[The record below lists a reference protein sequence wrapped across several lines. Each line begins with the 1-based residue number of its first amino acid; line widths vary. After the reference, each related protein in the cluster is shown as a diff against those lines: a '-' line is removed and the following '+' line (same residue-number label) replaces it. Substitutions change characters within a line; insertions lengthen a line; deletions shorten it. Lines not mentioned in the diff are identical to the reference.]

1 MIIIQVAGGLG
12 NQMQQYAMY
21 QKLLSLGKEAK
32 LDISW
37 FTQEARQDKVYAKRQ
52 LELAYFDHLPYEAC
66 TEEEKKALIGDGSL
80 IAKVKGKL
88 FPGTKKLFQESDM
101 YHPEIFDFEDK
112 YLCGYFACEKYYA
125 DILGELREKIKFP
138 VSTNPENGRLA
149 KRMREQESVSI
160 HIRRGDYLDPEN
172 AAMFG
177 GICTEDYYAGAI
189 GEMKRMYPK
198 AQFYLFSDD
207 ADYAGKTYVGEEY
220 TVVDVNHGRDS
231 FYDIWLM
238 SQCKHNI
245 CANSTF
251 SFWGARLNANP
262 DKVMMRP
269 SIHKNSQKFEPAVM
283 HELWKDWTLIDKAG
297 KIV

>member
-12 NQMQQYAMY
+12 NQMQQYALY

-52 LELAYFDHLPYEAC
+52 LELAYFEHLPYEAC

-80 IAKVKGKL
+80 LAKVKGKL
-88 FPGTKKLFQESDM
+88 FPGTKKLFQETDM
-101 YHPEIFDFEDK
+101 YHPEIFEFEDK

-149 KRMREQESVSI
+149 KQMQEQESVSI

-189 GEMKRMYPK
+189 REMKRMYPR

-207 ADYAGKTYVGEEY
+207 ADYVRNTYVGEEY

-251 SFWGARLNANP
+251 SFWGARLNANS

-283 HELWKDWTLIDKAG
+283 HELWKGWTLLDNKG